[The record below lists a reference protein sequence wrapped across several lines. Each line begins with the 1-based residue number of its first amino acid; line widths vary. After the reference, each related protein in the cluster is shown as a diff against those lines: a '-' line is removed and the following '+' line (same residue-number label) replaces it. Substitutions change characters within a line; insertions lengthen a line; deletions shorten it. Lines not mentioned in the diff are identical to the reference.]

1 MKRKPTRVHV
11 LRIILCVA
19 VIAGAIFRSSFLT
32 LDTLSRRIAAA
43 AIALVLAVISIRMI
57 YISIAG
63 IMDNCNRNSHN
74 TP

>member
-1 MKRKPTRVHV
+1 MKRKPIRVHV

-19 VIAGAIFRSSFLT
+19 VIAGAIFRGSFLT
-32 LDTLSRRIAAA
+32 LDTLLRRIAAA

-63 IMDNCNRNSHN
+63 IMDNCNRSSHN